1 MIPKVSVIVPIY
13 NVEKY
18 LDQCVQALLAQ
29 TLSDI
34 EIILI
39 DDGSPDNCPKIC
51 DDYAAQYPNIKVI
64 HKKNAG
70 LGMACNSGLDV
81 ATGEYVAFCDS
92 DDYVDSDMYM
102 TMYNVAQKYTCD
114 AVFTGLKRI
123 TMAGIPAG
131 TVTHQKEF
139 KLYKNEN
146 EIHTLLKDLIA
157 SDPYAREERA
167 IQVSAKVVLYRRNLI
182 EKKHLR
188 FVSERILP
196 SEDLIFNVD
205 VLANSNIVCVLPQTF
220 YNYRTNPISISHT
233 VKKEKFNLFKQLYIE
248 ITDRYHRLGV
258 EDNVQLR
265 IQRMFLGYTRS
276 YICNILNSNITNIE
290 KKQITSSICKDAIW
304 KPIWKTYPL
313 SVMPLPHRIFTF
325 AMRHNFYSLLLVLAK
340 IKK

>member
-1 MIPKVSVIVPIY
+1 
-13 NVEKY
+13 
-18 LDQCVQALLAQ
+18 
-29 TLSDI
+29 
-34 EIILI
+34 
-39 DDGSPDNCPKIC
+39 
-51 DDYAAQYPNIKVI
+51 
-64 HKKNAG
+64 
-70 LGMACNSGLDV
+70 MACNSGLDV

-123 TMAGIPAG
+123 TMAGIPTG

-139 KLYKNEN
+139 KLYKNKN

-233 VKKEKFNLFKQLYIE
+233 IKKDKFSLFKQLYIE
-248 ITDRYHRLGV
+248 ITDRCHRLGV

-265 IQRMFLGYTRS
+265 IQRMFLGYTRN
-276 YICNILNSNITNIE
+276 YICNILNSSITNIE
-290 KKQITSSICKDAIW
+290 KKQITSSICKDG
-304 KPIWKTYPL
+304 IWKTYPL